1 MTNSDLAI
9 LEHGIATSAGWIKI
23 YNYSA
28 VTGEYL
34 NSNNEYIPEGVGL
47 PALATD
53 IEPPKKP
60 DGQAV
65 IWQGAWILKDD
76 WRGETVYSILDGSA
90 SIVDYLGA
98 IAEGYTQ
105 QKPATRF
112 DKWDGTQWVTD
123 TSAQHAAAV
132 AAAENERQHL
142 LKHADSVMLDWR
154 AELMMGEISD
164 ANKAKLS
171 AWLAYKNEVKSADVT
186 TDPEH
191 VNWPVPP
198 EA

>member
-1 MTNSDLAI
+1 MMNADLAI
-9 LEHGIATSAGWIKI
+9 LENGIATTAGWITI

-34 NSNNEYIPEGVGL
+34 DSNSEYIPEGVGL

-53 IEPPKKP
+53 IEPPNRP

-65 IWQGAWILKDD
+65 IWQGSWILMDD
-76 WRGETVYSILDGSA
+76 WRGETVYSIFDGSA

-112 DKWDGTQWVTD
+112 DKWDGKQWVTD
-123 TSAQHAAAV
+123 TDARNTEAV
-132 AAAENERQHL
+132 AVSTQQKAAL
-142 LKHADSVMLDWR
+142 LAEATATIAPLQDAKDGGYIDDADIPMLISWQKYRYALTKVNPKTPVWPSKPSV
-154 AELMMGEISD
+154 
-164 ANKAKLS
+164 
-171 AWLAYKNEVKSADVT
+171 
-186 TDPEH
+186 
-191 VNWPVPP
+191 
-198 EA
+198 

>member
-1 MTNSDLAI
+1 MMNADLAI
-9 LEHGIATSAGWIKI
+9 LENGIATTAGWIMI

-34 NSNNEYIPEGVGL
+34 DSNSEYIPAGAGL

-65 IWQGAWILKDD
+65 IWQGAWVLKDD
-76 WRGETVYSILDGSA
+76 WRGETVYSIRDGSA

-112 DKWDGTQWVTD
+112 DKWDGAQWVTD
-123 TSAQHAAAV
+123 TGAQHVAAIADAEREKLRLKAV
-132 AAAENERQHL
+132 A
-142 LKHADSVMLDWR
+142 DD
-154 AELMMGEISD
+154 EISWRQD
-164 ANKAKLS
+164 AVDTGIATAEETAALS
-171 AWLAYKNEVKSADVT
+171 EWKKYRVLLMRIDT
-186 TDPEH
+186 TKP
-191 VNWPVPP
+191 VWPTPP
-198 EA
+198 GEQAS

>member
-1 MTNSDLAI
+1 MMNADLAI
-9 LEHGIATSAGWIKI
+9 LENGIATTAGWITI

-34 NSNNEYIPEGVGL
+34 DSNSEYIPAGAGL

-65 IWQGAWILKDD
+65 IWQGSWILKDD

-90 SIVDYLGA
+90 SIVDYLGV
-98 IAEGYTQ
+98 IADGYTQ

-112 DKWDGTQWVTD
+112 DKWDGNQWVTD
-123 TSAQHAAAV
+123 TGAQHVAAV
-132 AAAENERQHL
+132 AVAENERQRL
-142 LKHADSVMLDWR
+142 LNNADEVMLDWR
-154 AELMMGEISD
+154 TELMLGEISD
-164 ANKAKLS
+164 ANKVKLS
-171 AWLAYKNEVKSADVT
+171 AWLAYKNDVKSVDVT

-198 EA
+198 EV